1 MLRVQILP
9 RVRLHIQQ
17 MQVNKRS
24 ILFEEQQG
32 TRLASIRQTLVS
44 CRVGVMVSGELG
56 RGALVQDT
64 KCKNKVLRVEVK
76 AAKDILLNAC
86 ISKTR
91 KAYLIPMFC
100 SMLFF

>member
-1 MLRVQILP
+1 MLPVQILP

-24 ILFEEQQG
+24 ILFEKQQG
-32 TRLASIRQTLVS
+32 TPLASIRQTLVS

-56 RGALVQDT
+56 RGGLVQDT
-64 KCKNKVLRVEVK
+64 KCKNKVLRIEVK
-76 AAKDILLNAC
+76 AAKDSLLNAC

-91 KAYLIPMFC
+91 
-100 SMLFF
+100 